1 MENRKLRYTKN
12 AIRESLIE
20 LMRQKPIEA
29 ISITELCRL
38 ADINRT
44 TFYRHYT
51 DLFDLMEKTES
62 ELCEELYRMLRIKE
76 QDTQYDVILRALFSV
91 RRNKE
96 MYRILFRQRED
107 GGFVAR
113 LIAPAYALMREQ
125 SAHVDLDASLAQ
137 MEYDFLIG
145 GITNIWRSWITGN
158 CEVPPERVAQLIDL
172 LIESSFGC
180 FVRVKT

>member
-1 MENRKLRYTKN
+1 MESRKLRYTKS
-12 AIRESLIE
+12 AIRESLIA
-20 LMRQKPIEA
+20 LLRQKPIEA
-29 ISITELCRL
+29 ISVTELCRL

-62 ELCEELYRMLRIKE
+62 ELCEELYRTLRIQE
-76 QDTQYDVILRALFSV
+76 RDTQYDVVLRALSSV
-91 RRNKE
+91 RRNRE

-125 SAHVDLDASLAQ
+125 SAHVAWDAALSQ

-145 GITNIWRSWITGN
+145 GITSIWRSWLNGN
-158 CEVPPERVAQLIDL
+158 CEQPPERVARLIDL

-180 FVRVKT
+180 FIRAKE